1 MADKKDRFIVTTGEP
16 VGVIAAQSIGEPG
29 TQMVL
34 RSFHYAGVASSI
46 ATSGLPRLVE
56 IVDTRKKPATPFS
69 YVYLKG
75 KAAKNFE
82 DAEKVVKKISEV
94 RVNDIARR
102 ILENFSKGTI
112 LIKLDDQRMEA
123 NELTA
128 KGVASKIEKLTKIE
142 CSASENAIL
151 VKTHTKNTKQ
161 IRSMAVQIGKLTV
174 NGIENAGRAVIKQDK
189 ETGEFYIVTNN
200 SNLVGILGIE
210 DVDSSKIYTN
220 DIFEIYR
227 VFGVEAAR
235 NAIARELD
243 TVLREQGIN
252 VDKRH
257 LFILA
262 DAMTLSGGI
271 KNVGRR
277 GLSGEKESIF
287 ARAAYEETVKHL
299 INAAAFGERDDM
311 RGVTENVLIGK
322 QIMLGTGSVTLA
334 IKKED
339 LAKISEKKGKK

>member
-1 MADKKDRFIVTTGEP
+1 MVKKEFLVTPGEP

-69 YVYLKG
+69 YIYLKG
-75 KAAKNFE
+75 KAAKDF
-82 DAEKVVKKISEV
+82 DTAEQIVKKISEV
-94 RVNDIARR
+94 RVSDVARR
-102 ILENFSKGTI
+102 VLENFSTGTI
-112 LIKLDDQRMEA
+112 TIKLDEQKMNA
-123 NELTA
+123 NELTPR
-128 KGVASKIEKLTKIE
+128 GIASKIEKLMKTE
-142 CSASENAIL
+142 SAVSGNAIQI
-151 VKTHTKNTKQ
+151 KTHTKKAKE
-161 IRSMAVQIGKLTV
+161 IRMMAVHISKLTV

-189 ETGEFYIVTNN
+189 KTEEFYIVTNN
-200 SNLVGILGIE
+200 SSVGQILQ
-210 DVDSSKIYTN
+210 VDGVDTSRVYTN
-220 DIFEIYR
+220 DIFEMYR
-227 VFGVEAAR
+227 TFGVEAAR
-235 NAIARELD
+235 NTIAKELD
-243 TVLREQGIN
+243 IVLREQGIN

-257 LFILA
+257 LYILA
-262 DAMTLSGGI
+262 DAMTFSGGI

-299 INAAAFGERDDM
+299 INAAAFGEKDDM

-322 QIMLGTGSVTLA
+322 QILLGTGTVSLA

-339 LAKISEKKGKK
+339 LAKISEKKAKK

>member
-1 MADKKDRFIVTTGEP
+1 MATKKNFLVTPGEP

-75 KAAKNFE
+75 KAAKDF
-82 DAEKVVKKISEV
+82 DAAEQIVKKISEV
-94 RVNDIARR
+94 RVNDVIKR

-112 LIKLDDQRMEA
+112 MIRLDEQKLEA

-128 KGVASKIEKLTKIE
+128 KGIASKIEKLIKAE
-142 CSASENAIL
+142 CTAQGNSLLI
-151 VKTHTKNTKQ
+151 KTHTKAAKQ
-161 IRSMAVQIGKLTV
+161 TRAMAVQIGKLTV

-189 ETGEFYIVTNN
+189 KTEEFYLVTNN
-200 SNLVGILGIE
+200 SNIGAIMQ
-210 DVDSSKIYTN
+210 VDGVDTSRIYTN
-220 DIFEIYR
+220 DIFEMYR
-227 VFGVEAAR
+227 IFGIEAAR
-235 NAIARELD
+235 NTIAKELNI
-243 TVLREQGIN
+243 VLREQGIN
-252 VDKRH
+252 VDERH
-257 LFILA
+257 LYILA
-262 DAMTLSGGI
+262 DAMSASGSI

-287 ARAAYEETVKHL
+287 ARAAYEETIKHL

-311 RGVTENVLIGK
+311 KGVTENVLVGK
-322 QIMLGTGSVTLA
+322 QIGLGTGTVTLA

-339 LAKISEKKGKK
+339 ISKISEKKGKK

>member
-1 MADKKDRFIVTTGEP
+1 MAKKNFLVTPGEP

-75 KAAKNFE
+75 KAAK
-82 DAEKVVKKISEV
+82 DLDTAEQIVKKINEV

-102 ILENFSKGTI
+102 ILENFSKGQI
-112 LIKLDDQRMEA
+112 LIKLDEQKLEA

-128 KGVASKIEKLTKIE
+128 KSVASKIEKLVKIE
-142 CSASENAIL
+142 SATKDNMISI
-151 VKTHTKNTKQ
+151 KTHTKNTKQ
-161 IRSMAVQIGKLTV
+161 IRTLAVQIGKLTI
-174 NGIENAGRAVIKQDK
+174 NGIEDAGRAVIKQEK
-189 ETGEFYIVTNN
+189 ETGDFYIVTNN
-200 SNLVGILGIE
+200 SNIDGIMKVEG
-210 DVDSSKIYTN
+210 VDTNRIYTN
-220 DIFEIYR
+220 DIFEMYR
-227 VFGVEAAR
+227 VFGIEAAR
-235 NAIARELD
+235 NTIARELD

-252 VDKRH
+252 VNPRH
-257 LFILA
+257 LYILA
-262 DAMTLSGGI
+262 DAMTASGAI

-311 RGVTENVLIGK
+311 RGVTENVLVGK
-322 QIMLGTGSVTLA
+322 QIGLGTGTITLA

-339 LAKISEKKGKK
+339 LSKISEKKAKK

>member
-1 MADKKDRFIVTTGEP
+1 MAKRNFFVIPGEP

-75 KAAKNFE
+75 KAAKDFE
-82 DAEKVVKKISEV
+82 TAEQIVKKINEV
-94 RVNDIARR
+94 KVNDIAKRV
-102 ILENFSKGTI
+102 LENFSKGTI
-112 LIKLDDQRMEA
+112 LIRLDDQKLEA
-123 NELTA
+123 NELTTKA
-128 KGVASKIEKLTKIE
+128 VASKIEKLIKIE
-142 CSASENAIL
+142 AGTSEHTVII
-151 VKTHTKNTKQ
+151 KTHTKSAKQ
-161 IRSMAVQIGKLTV
+161 IRALAVQIGKLTI

-189 ETGEFYIVTNN
+189 ATEEFYIVTNN
-200 SNLVGILGIE
+200 SNILGIMTI
-210 DVDSSKIYTN
+210 DGVDTGRIYTN
-220 DIFEIYR
+220 DIFEMYR

-235 NAIARELD
+235 NTVAKELD

-252 VDKRH
+252 VDQRH

-262 DAMTLSGGI
+262 DAMTSSGAI

-299 INAAAFGERDDM
+299 INAAAFGEKDDM
-311 RGVTENVLIGK
+311 LGVTENVLIGK
-322 QIMLGTGSVTLA
+322 QIGLGTGTVTLA

-339 LAKISEKKGKK
+339 LSKISEKKAKK

>member
-1 MADKKDRFIVTTGEP
+1 MARKNNFLVTPGEP

-56 IVDTRKKPATPFS
+56 IVDTRKKPATPFA

-75 KAAKNFE
+75 KAAKDFE
-82 DAEKVVKKISEV
+82 TAEQIAKKINEV
-94 RVNDIARR
+94 RVSDIARR
-102 ILENFSKGTI
+102 VIENFSKGTI
-112 LIKLDDQRMEA
+112 TIKMDVQRLQA

-128 KGVASKIEKLTKIE
+128 RGVGSKIEKLTKTE
-142 CSASENAIL
+142 SRANENAIL
-151 VKTHTKNTKQ
+151 INTHTKNAKQ
-161 IRSMAVQIGKLTV
+161 IRTMAVQIGKMTI
-174 NGIENAGRAVIKQDK
+174 NGIEGAGRAVVQEDK
-189 ETGEFYIVTNN
+189 KSGEFFIQTNN
-200 SNLVGILGIE
+200 SSLSEIMQVEG
-210 DVDSSKIYTN
+210 VDTSRVYTN
-220 DIFEIYR
+220 DIFEMYR
-227 VFGVEAAR
+227 IFGVEAAR
-235 NAIARELD
+235 NTISRELS
-243 TVLREQGIN
+243 TTLREQGIA
-252 VDKRH
+252 VDPRH
-257 LFILA
+257 LDILA
-262 DAMTLSGGI
+262 DAMTSNGAI

-311 RGVTENVLIGK
+311 KGVTENVLIGK
-322 QIMLGTGSVTLA
+322 QIMLGTGTITLA

-339 LAKISEKKGKK
+339 LAKISGKEKKK